1 MVETIVTY
9 DRSSEKSIQIHL
21 DCKKLLKLEGVG
33 PTNAVNLYISLECA
47 QLGTCSKGKDAS
59 ACIDLTPIQ
68 HSSGGKVKR
77 GTIGKQCKNNILRS
91 QLIGSTMSVVRQ
103 VVKRE
108 AKTKKS
114 NVASSLGR
122 TTRQ

>member
-1 MVETIVTY
+1 MVKSIVTY
-9 DRSSEKSIQIHL
+9 FSITRKWMRINW
-21 DCKKLLKLEGVG
+21 DWKKVLKLEGVG
-33 PTNAVNLYISLECA
+33 TTNAVNLYISVEGA
-47 QLGTCSKGKDAS
+47 QLGTCRKGKDES